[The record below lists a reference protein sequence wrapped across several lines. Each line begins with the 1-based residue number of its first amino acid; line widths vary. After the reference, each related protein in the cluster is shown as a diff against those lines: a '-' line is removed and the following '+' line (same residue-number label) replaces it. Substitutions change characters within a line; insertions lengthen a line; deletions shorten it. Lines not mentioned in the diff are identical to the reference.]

1 MRRTRIVTR
10 SVLFMIQI
18 IDRTQTW
25 SIVFPGIRF
34 SDGFPIKA
42 FDTPF
47 SLISQD
53 ADGRII
59 STVKDVLRLPILFL
73 FVFVLLFIL
82 FMSLSVLALW
92 GSVYSEG
99 REAALLVVETYIP
112 QLLLQAL
119 PAAVLVAL
127 FIILARIAVKPGS
140 RFLSLLIPLAGAF
153 VLLAFGYQILQRS
166 GAAEQAG
173 PGVSRPGVV
182 EPTPR
187 RYLVP
192 GVFNAT
198 ESKVIYLEQIDGRT
212 ISPVVLAEGGSAQ
225 QKLLYFPQGRVSVGE
240 DSVVIRMAGYTLE
253 IDPEPAFGE
262 MFSADPLLRRF
273 FADLDFLNR
282 ELRRVFRL
290 SLPAFYFAVLAL
302 VIAFYGSGMFLRLS
316 RWHLL
321 NVTLALLVMRG
332 LLALFRLMSE
342 EVVSELDKV
351 LKNPQA
357 LQFLPEVALLV
368 VGGLFLLLDLLF
380 VPFQRREAE

>member
-1 MRRTRIVTR
+1 MVEL
-10 SVLFMIQI
+10 SE
-18 IDRTQTW
+18 
-25 SIVFPGIRF
+25 
-34 SDGFPIKA
+34 
-42 FDTPF
+42 
-47 SLISQD
+47 
-53 ADGRII
+53 
-59 STVKDVLRLPILFL
+59 TVKDILRLPILFL

-82 FMSLSVLALW
+82 FLSLSVLALW

-99 REAALLVVETYIP
+99 REAAVLVVETYIP

-127 FIILARIAVKPGS
+127 FILLARIAAKPGS

-166 GAAEQAG
+166 GPADQAG

-182 EPTPR
+182 EPTSR
-187 RYLVP
+187 RYLIP

-212 ISPVVLAEGGSAQ
+212 ISPVVLAEGGSAER
-225 QKLLYFPQGRVSVGE
+225 KLLYFPQGRVSVGE
-240 DSVVIRMAGYTLE
+240 DSVVIRMAGFTLE

-262 MFSADPLLRRF
+262 MFSADPLLRRL

-282 ELRRVFRL
+282 ELGRVFRL

-321 NVTLALLVMRG
+321 NVTLALLAMRG
-332 LLALFRLMSE
+332 LLALFRFMSE
-342 EVVSELDKV
+342 GVVFELDKV

-380 VPFQRREAE
+380 VPFQRGEAE